1 MIKRCGVYV
10 MSLLLVGCVFNDPVP
25 GDKAFAP
32 TYPVEVEKGKGS
44 NDGAIYHPGTSI
56 VLFET
61 PRARRVG
68 DILTILLVEKTTAQK
83 KAQNTSTKDN
93 TATITNPTVLGNPV
107 NVGVGGERY
116 NLGFSN
122 VGTRDF
128 SAETESKQNN
138 QLSGSISVTVNK
150 VLSNGNMI
158 VQGEKWVKIN
168 TGKEYVQLSG
178 IVRPQDVTPD
188 NTVTSDRVANARIA
202 YSGTG
207 QNHEEQNMGWLSK
220 FLWSSLFPF

>member
-1 MIKRCGVYV
+1 MIKKYGLYL
-10 MSLLLVGCVFNDPVP
+10 MSLLLVGCVFNDPQP

-32 TYPVEVEKGKGS
+32 TYPVEVEKGKGG
-44 NDGAIYHPGTSI
+44 NDGAIYNPNTSM

-68 DILTILLVEKTTAQK
+68 DILTVLLVEKTTAQK
-83 KAQNTSTKDN
+83 TAENASTKEN
-93 TATITNPTVLGNPV
+93 TATITNPTILGNPL
-107 NVGVGGERY
+107 NVGIEGGRY

-128 SAETESKQNN
+128 SADSESRQNN

-150 VLSNGNMI
+150 VLSNGNML
-158 VQGEKWVKIN
+158 VQGEKWVEIN
-168 TGKEYVQLSG
+168 TGKEYVRLTG

-202 YSGTG
+202 YSGVG

-220 FLWSSLFPF
+220 FLWSSIFPF